1 MNDSIDA
8 QGLAI
13 FLAQLVF
20 IALIIER
27 AVAQIKALARNGLEK
42 PWPLVA
48 TAISGAIVFG
58 SQLPLIP
65 VITGG
70 IALAWW
76 IDGSILTL
84 WLAGGASGIINT
96 IKDFQNKRQELHAV
110 KLK

>member
-13 FLAQLVF
+13 FLAQLIF
-20 IALIIER
+20 ISLVIER
-27 AVAQIKALARNGLEK
+27 AVAQIKALAKNGLEK

-48 TAISGAIVFG
+48 TAMSGFIVFG

-65 VITGG
+65 VITG
-70 IALAWW
+70 ITLAWW

-96 IKDFQNKRQELHAV
+96 IKDFQNKRQELHQI

>member
-1 MNDSIDA
+1 MDNSIDA

-20 IALIIER
+20 ISLVIER

-48 TAISGAIVFG
+48 TAISGFIVFG

-65 VITGG
+65 VITG
-70 IALAWW
+70 ITLAWW

-96 IKDFQNKRQELHAV
+96 IKDFQSKREELHKI

>member
-1 MNDSIDA
+1 MDNSINA
-8 QGLAI
+8 EGMAI
-13 FLAQLVF
+13 FLGQLIF

-27 AVAQIKALARNGLEK
+27 AVAQIKALARNGIVK

-65 VITGG
+65 VITR
-70 IALAWW
+70 ISLAWW

-96 IKDFQNKRQELHAV
+96 VKDFQNKRKELHQV

>member
-13 FLAQLVF
+13 FLAQLIF
-20 IALIIER
+20 ISLIIER

-48 TAISGAIVFG
+48 TAISGFIVFG

-65 VITGG
+65 VITG

-76 IDGSILTL
+76 IDGGILTL

-96 IKDFQNKRQELHAV
+96 IKDFQNKRQELHQV

>member
-13 FLAQLVF
+13 FLAQLIF
-20 IALIIER
+20 ISLIIER
-27 AVAQIKALARNGLEK
+27 AVAQIKALAKNGLEK

-48 TAISGAIVFG
+48 TAISGFIVFG

-65 VITGG
+65 VITG
-70 IALAWW
+70 ITLAWW

-96 IKDFQNKRQELHAV
+96 IKDFQNKRQELHQI

>member
-13 FLAQLVF
+13 FLAQLIF
-20 IALIIER
+20 ISLVIER
-27 AVAQIKALARNGLEK
+27 AVAQIKALAKNGLEK

-48 TAISGAIVFG
+48 TAMSGFIVFG

-65 VITGG
+65 VITG
-70 IALAWW
+70 ITLAWW

-96 IKDFQNKRQELHAV
+96 IKDFQNKRQELHQI
-110 KLK
+110 KMK

>member
-1 MNDSIDA
+1 MDNTINA
-8 QGLAI
+8 EGMAI
-13 FLAQLVF
+13 FLGQLIF
-20 IALIIER
+20 ISLIIER
-27 AVAQIKALARNGLEK
+27 AVAQIKALSKNGLTK

-48 TAISGAIVFG
+48 TALSGFIVFG

-65 VITGG
+65 VITG

-96 IKDFQNKRQELHAV
+96 VKDFQNKRQELHQT

>member
-13 FLAQLVF
+13 FLAQLIF
-20 IALIIER
+20 ISLVIER
-27 AVAQIKALARNGLEK
+27 AVAQIKALAKNGIEK

-48 TAISGAIVFG
+48 TAISGFIVFG

-65 VITGG
+65 VITG
-70 IALAWW
+70 ITLAWW

-96 IKDFQNKRQELHAV
+96 IKDFQNKRQELHQI

>member
-1 MNDSIDA
+1 MDNSIDA

-20 IALIIER
+20 ISLIIER
-27 AVAQIKALARNGLEK
+27 AVAQVKALVKNGIEK
-42 PWPLVA
+42 PWPAVA
-48 TAISGAIVFG
+48 TTISGAIVFG

-65 VITGG
+65 VITG
-70 IALAWW
+70 ITLAWW

-96 IKDFQNKRQELHAV
+96 VKDFQSKRQELHQV

>member
-13 FLAQLVF
+13 FLAQLIF
-20 IALIIER
+20 ISLIIER
-27 AVAQIKALARNGLEK
+27 AVAQIKALAKNGLEK

-48 TAISGAIVFG
+48 TAMSGFIVFG

-65 VITGG
+65 VITG
-70 IALAWW
+70 ITLAWW

-96 IKDFQNKRQELHAV
+96 IKDFQNKRQELHQI

>member
-20 IALIIER
+20 ISLIIER
-27 AVAQIKALARNGLEK
+27 AVAQIKALAKNGLEK

-48 TAISGAIVFG
+48 TAMSGFIVFG

-65 VITGG
+65 VITG
-70 IALAWW
+70 ITLAWW

-96 IKDFQNKRQELHAV
+96 IKDFQNKRQELHQI

>member
-13 FLAQLVF
+13 FLAQLIF
-20 IALIIER
+20 ISLIIER
-27 AVAQIKALARNGLEK
+27 AVAQIKALAKNGIEK

-48 TAISGAIVFG
+48 TAISGFIVFG

-65 VITGG
+65 VITS
-70 IALAWW
+70 ITLAWW

-96 IKDFQNKRQELHAV
+96 IKDFQNKRQELHQI

>member
-13 FLAQLVF
+13 FLAQLIF
-20 IALIIER
+20 ISLVIER
-27 AVAQIKALARNGLEK
+27 AVAQIKALAKNGLEK

-48 TAISGAIVFG
+48 TAMSGFIVFG

-65 VITGG
+65 VITG
-70 IALAWW
+70 ITLAWW
-76 IDGSILTL
+76 IDVSILTL

-96 IKDFQNKRQELHAV
+96 IKDFQNKRQELHQI

>member
-13 FLAQLVF
+13 FLAQLIF
-20 IALIIER
+20 ISLVIER
-27 AVAQIKALARNGLEK
+27 AVAQIKALAKNGLEK

-48 TAISGAIVFG
+48 TAMSGFIVFG

-65 VITGG
+65 VITG
-70 IALAWW
+70 ITLAWW

-84 WLAGGASGIINT
+84 WLAGGAGGIINT
-96 IKDFQNKRQELHAV
+96 IKDFQNKRQELHQI

>member
-1 MNDSIDA
+1 MDNSVNA
-8 QGLAI
+8 EGLAI
-13 FLAQLVF
+13 FLAQLIF
-20 IALIIER
+20 ISLIIER
-27 AVAQIKALARNGLEK
+27 AVAQIKALAKNGIEK

-58 SQLPLIP
+58 SALPLIP
-65 VITGG
+65 VITG

-76 IDGSILTL
+76 IDGAILTL

-96 IKDFQNKRQELHAV
+96 IKDFQNKREELHQI

>member
-1 MNDSIDA
+1 MNDTINA
-8 QGLAI
+8 EGLAI
-13 FLAQLVF
+13 FLAQLIF
-20 IALIIER
+20 ISLIIER
-27 AVAQIKALARNGLEK
+27 AVAQIKALAKNGIEK

-48 TAISGAIVFG
+48 TAISGFIVFG

-65 VITGG
+65 VITG

-96 IKDFQNKRQELHAV
+96 IKDFQTKREELHQV

>member
-13 FLAQLVF
+13 FLAQLIF
-20 IALIIER
+20 ISLIIER
-27 AVAQIKALARNGLEK
+27 AVAQIKALAKNGIEK

-48 TAISGAIVFG
+48 TAISGFIVFG

-65 VITGG
+65 VITG
-70 IALAWW
+70 ITLAWW
-76 IDGSILTL
+76 IAGSILPL
-84 WLAGGASGIINT
+84 WLAGGASGIIDT
-96 IKDFQNKRQELHAV
+96 SKDFQNKRQELHQI

>member
-20 IALIIER
+20 ISLIIER
-27 AVAQIKALARNGLEK
+27 AVAQVKALVKNGIEK
-42 PWPLVA
+42 PWPAVA

-65 VITGG
+65 VITG
-70 IALAWW
+70 ITLAWW

-96 IKDFQNKRQELHAV
+96 VKDFQSKRQELHQV

>member
-1 MNDSIDA
+1 MDNSINA
-8 QGLAI
+8 EGLAI
-13 FLAQLVF
+13 FLGQLIF
-20 IALIIER
+20 ISLIIER
-27 AVAQIKALARNGLEK
+27 AVAQIKALARNGLVK

-65 VITGG
+65 VITG
-70 IALAWW
+70 ITLAWW

-96 IKDFQNKRQELHAV
+96 VKDFQNKRQELHQI

>member
-13 FLAQLVF
+13 FLAQLIF
-20 IALIIER
+20 ISLIIER

-48 TAISGAIVFG
+48 TAISGFIVFG

-65 VITGG
+65 VITG
-70 IALAWW
+70 ITLAWW

-96 IKDFQNKRQELHAV
+96 IKDFQNKRQELHQI